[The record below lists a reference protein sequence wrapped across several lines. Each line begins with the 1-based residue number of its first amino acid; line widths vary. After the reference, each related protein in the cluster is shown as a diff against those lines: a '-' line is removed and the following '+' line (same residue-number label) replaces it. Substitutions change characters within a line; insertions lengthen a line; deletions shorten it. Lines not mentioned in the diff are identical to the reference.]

1 MSLDDL
7 KSLAAA
13 NPDLMSR
20 LAAVQSLSEL
30 EAIATEVG
38 ISIDRSELDD
48 EEMSSQELSAVTG
61 GIGMLLSSKLGF
73 GTLASVASTN
83 DLNKC
88 TTDTN
93 DDTTTCKPVVVSTK
107 KGESPSC
114 G

>member
-7 KSLAAA
+7 KALAATDTTLA
-13 NPDLMSR
+13 AR

-30 EAIATEVG
+30 EAIANEVG
-38 ISIDRSELDD
+38 IAVDVSEFED
-48 EEMSSQELSAVTG
+48 EEVSLQELSSASG

-73 GTLASVASTN
+73 GTLSNSASNTDGCATW
-83 DLNKC
+83 DLDKC
-88 TTDTN
+88 T
-93 DDTTTCKPVVVSTK
+93 VSTK

>member
-1 MSLDDL
+1 MSLADL

-13 NPDLMSR
+13 NPDLMAR
-20 LAAVQSLSEL
+20 LSSVEALSEL
-30 EAIATEVG
+30 EAIAKEVG
-38 ISIDRSELDD
+38 ISIDPSELED
-48 EEMSSQELSAVTG
+48 EEISSQELSAVTG

-73 GTLASVASTN
+73 STLSAAASTN

-88 TTDTN
+88 TTDTK
-93 DDTTTCKPVVVSTK
+93 DDTPTCKPVVVSTK